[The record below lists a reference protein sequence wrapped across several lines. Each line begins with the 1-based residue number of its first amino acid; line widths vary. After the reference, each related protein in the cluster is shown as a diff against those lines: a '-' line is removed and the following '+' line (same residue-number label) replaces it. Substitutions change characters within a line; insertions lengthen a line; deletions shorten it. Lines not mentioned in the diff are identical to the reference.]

1 MVMFSRRPKL
11 VSTAAPLRISYAGG
25 GTDFPDH
32 YLVHG
37 GRVLSTTIDRFV
49 YVNVNRREAGLFN
62 ERYRLSYFEAESV
75 QSLDEI
81 RNETARECL
90 KLVPVDEPLH
100 ISTSSD
106 VPASSGLGSSSS
118 FAVALL
124 LALHELRGDVVSAGQ
139 LADEACE
146 VEIQRLGRPIGKQ
159 DQFAAAFGGLN
170 SIAFETSGRVTVHPL
185 WLPDGGI
192 KQLFDATALVW
203 TGVQRPSQSVLSEQ
217 KSRVSTNVGLLNDL
231 TGLARDCELEISGGG
246 DVAAGIGAILRRG
259 WELKKGLASNVA
271 DGEIDELSRIAD
283 QSGAWGSKIC
293 GAGAGGFLLVLA
305 EPHILADIVSA
316 VAPRVVVRPAYEPR
330 GARVIALL

>member
-1 MVMFSRRPKL
+1 MSFSRRAKL

-32 YLVHG
+32 YLAHG

-49 YVNVNRREAGLFN
+49 YVTVNRREHGLFN

-75 QSLDEI
+75 QTLDEI

-90 KLVPVDEPLH
+90 KLVPLDEPLH

-146 VEIQRLGRPIGKQ
+146 VELQRLGRPIGKQ

-170 SIAFETSGRVTVHPL
+170 SITFETSGRVTVHPL

-192 KQLFDATALVW
+192 KKLFESTALVW

-217 KSRVSTNVGLLNDL
+217 KSRVPANVVSLVEL
-231 TGLARDCELEISGGG
+231 TELASDCEQLIAAGH
-246 DVAAGIGAILRRG
+246 DVSAGIGDILRRG
-259 WELKKGLASNVA
+259 WELKKGLSSNVA
-271 DGEIDELSRIAD
+271 AGEIDELARIAD
-283 QSGAWGSKIC
+283 DAGAWGSKIC

-305 EPHILADIVSA
+305 EPHVIARLETAM
-316 VAPRVVVRPAYEPR
+316 APRALIRPMYEPR
-330 GARVIALL
+330 GARVIAVV

>member
-1 MVMFSRRPKL
+1 MSFPRRPKL

-37 GRVLSTTIDRFV
+37 GRVVSTTIDRFV
-49 YVNVNRREAGLFN
+49 YVTVNRREHGLFD

-75 QSLDEI
+75 QTLDEI

-124 LALHELRGDVVSAGQ
+124 LALHELRGDVVSSGQ

-170 SIAFETSGRVTVHPL
+170 SIAFEPSGRVTVHPL

-192 KQLFDATALVW
+192 KGLFDSTALVW

-217 KSRVSTNVGLLNDL
+217 KSRVARNAASLSALTALAVECEGLI
-231 TGLARDCELEISGGG
+231 AGGHR
-246 DVAAGIGAILRRG
+246 VAEGIGMILRRG
-259 WELKKGLASNVA
+259 WDLKRGLASNVA
-271 DGEIDELSRIAD
+271 DGDIDELSRIAD
-283 QSGAWGSKIC
+283 ASGAWGTKIC
-293 GAGAGGFLLVLA
+293 GAGAGGFLLVIA
-305 EPHILADIVSA
+305 EPKSIADLVNSVSPRA
-316 VAPRVVVRPAYEPR
+316 VLRPVYEPR
-330 GARVIALL
+330 GARVIAVV

>member
-1 MVMFSRRPKL
+1 VSYRRRPKL

-49 YVNVNRREAGLFN
+49 YVTVNRREHGLFD

-75 QSLDEI
+75 QTLDEI

-124 LALHELRGDVVSAGQ
+124 LALHELRGDVVSSGQ

-170 SIAFETSGRVTVHPL
+170 SIAFDTSGRVTVHPL

-192 KQLFDATALVW
+192 KVLFDSTALVW

-217 KSRVSTNVGLLNDL
+217 KSRVVRNTASLAAL
-231 TGLARDCELEISGGG
+231 TELAVDCERLIAEGHR
-246 DVAAGIGAILRRG
+246 VAEGLGAILRRG
-259 WELKKGLASNVA
+259 WELKRGLASNVA
-271 DGEIDELSRIAD
+271 DGGIDQLAHIAD
-283 QSGAWGSKIC
+283 ESGAWGSKIC

-305 EPHILADIVSA
+305 EPQKMAKLEGA
-316 VAPRVVVRPAYEPR
+316 VAPRAVIRPTYEPR
-330 GARVIALL
+330 GARVIAVL

>member
-1 MVMFSRRPKL
+1 MVTLFRRAKL

-32 YLVHG
+32 YLAHG

-49 YVNVNRREAGLFN
+49 YVTVNRREYGLFD

-75 QSLDEI
+75 QTLDEI

-90 KLVPVDEPLH
+90 KLVPVEEPLH

-170 SIAFETSGRVTVHPL
+170 SIAFDTSGRVTVHPL

-192 KQLFDATALVW
+192 KDLFDSTALVW

-217 KSRVSTNVGLLNDL
+217 RARVSSNAASLSALKSLAVEGEELIT
-231 TGLARDCELEISGGG
+231 TGR
-246 DVAAGIGAILRRG
+246 DVATGIGTILRRG
-259 WELKKGLASNVA
+259 WDLKKGLASNVA
-271 DGEIDELSRIAD
+271 DGAIDELARVAD
-283 QSGAWGSKIC
+283 ESGAWGSKIC

-305 EPHILADIVSA
+305 DPKVLGAIERA
-316 VAPRVVVRPAYEPR
+316 VAPRAVVRPTYEPR
-330 GARVIALL
+330 GARVIAVV